1 MDSSNLIEDRIIE
14 LEKFEI
20 FKEGYFK
27 DIQIKIF
34 SSKKNNNYQIIVSK
48 LNETEITELSINYI
62 KTIFLK
68 YIGLNLQNFVSID
81 IESMLSVNKMSYKYT
96 NYTNKIYNK
105 DTLKNLEKIKNEL
118 SDLKN
123 IEIDDFDIYLKKK
136 EFIKALKY

>member
-1 MDSSNLIEDRIIE
+1 MNSSNLIEDRIIE

-27 DIQIKIF
+27 DIQVKIF

-48 LNETEITELSINYI
+48 LNETEISELSINYI
-62 KTIFLK
+62 KTLFLK
-68 YIGLNLQNFVSID
+68 YIGLNLQNFVWMEK
-81 IESMLSVNKMSYKYT
+81 IESIISVNKMSYKYT

-123 IEIDDFDIYLKKK
+123 IEIDDFDIHLKRKN
-136 EFIKALKY
+136 LSRH